1 MYSPFFG
8 LSESPFSAASRPPTV
23 FPDQHKDELTRLVFD
38 LQSGHGV
45 TELIVEG
52 PSPTLPAAQRLID
65 LMPDNCR
72 CLSVFNPRLSQL
84 GFLHALCQQL
94 AVPLPS
100 KEYSASTLM
109 NLIWDEL
116 GDSKQ
121 AGDTNILVLNDA
133 HHAPS
138 HVFKQ
143 IAELIANGPGS
154 EALLQTVLI
163 GHAELR
169 NLLAQEEN
177 QAIAEQ
183 VSSHVALPALGV
195 ADTARYIQQRME
207 KVGWSAPLPF
217 DGPAINQIHALTQGL
232 PDKVDLI
239 CDAALQKAG
248 AMKKRT
254 VTLPILQ
261 KSLASSKA
269 KPQAIV
275 QGATQ
280 PRDNSSP
287 PPTPT
292 LVIDAAPSQSP
303 KPGPL
308 STKRKKTKLPTLTT
322 GLKGA
327 IGTRPRWPTGQAS
340 ARRWF
345 QVGGFFVLVAGLLA
359 GVAFFASA
367 PREASNP
374 AEATPTRGMA
384 ASNSEALLQDAG
396 VIAAT
401 EPPAVEAAPVEP
413 DAETPPE
420 AEPEAETEAETVT
433 PPATAMGAAS
443 ASPDLAELKDGPDDT
458 WPAIGKIWGLR
469 LGGKTACADALDQGH
484 QCFRSLNLSVADL
497 RSLNRPGLIK
507 LHQNGVDRWVQLL
520 GMNDSAVILASGK
533 YTWQISIP
541 RLNSLWK
548 GAFSTLW
555 RRPPNSE
562 TRLYAASVTDPSGQW
577 LDDRLIELQKSGA
590 LPATPNSAL
599 ARLEAFQAQQK
610 LPGDGKALPST
621 FIRVNQLT
629 GVAEPKILP

>member
-8 LSESPFSAASRPPTV
+8 LSESPFSAAGRPPTV
-23 FPDQHKDELTRLVFD
+23 FPDEHKGELTRLVFD
-38 LQSGHGV
+38 LQNGRGV

-94 AVPLPS
+94 GVPLPS

-116 GDSKQ
+116 SDSKQ
-121 AGDTNILVLNDA
+121 TGDTNILVLNDA

-143 IAELIANGPGS
+143 IAELITDGPGK
-154 EALLQTVLI
+154 ALLQTVLI
-163 GHAELR
+163 GRAELR
-169 NLLAQEEN
+169 NLLKLEEN
-177 QAIAEQ
+177 LAIAEQ
-183 VSSHVALPALGV
+183 VSGHVALPALGV

-232 PDKVDLI
+232 PDKVDVI

-275 QGATQ
+275 ESATT
-280 PRDNSSP
+280 PRDNSAP

-292 LVIDAAPSQSP
+292 VVIDAAPSQSP

-308 STKRKKTKLPTLTT
+308 STKRKKTKLPTLAS
-322 GLKGA
+322 GLKRTA
-327 IGTRPRWPTGQAS
+327 GTRPKWPAGQVFTQRWL
-340 ARRWF
+340 

-367 PREASNP
+367 PQEASNP
-374 AEATPTRGMA
+374 TEATPTRAMA
-384 ASNSEALLQDAG
+384 ASTPKAILQDADT
-396 VIAAT
+396 IAAT
-401 EPPAVEAAPVEP
+401 TSLAEEEAPIEP
-413 DAETPPE
+413 DAKALPE
-420 AEPEAETEAETVT
+420 AEAEAEAEAETVT
-433 PPATAMGAAS
+433 PPATAMVAAS
-443 ASPDLAELKDGPDDT
+443 ASPDLAELRDSPDDT
-458 WPAIGKIWGLR
+458 WPAIGKVWGLT

-484 QCFRSLNLSVADL
+484 QCFRALDLSVADL

-507 LHQNGVDRWVQLL
+507 LHQNGIERWVQLL
-520 GMNDSAVILASGK
+520 GMTDSTVILASGK

-562 TRLYAASVTDPSGQW
+562 TRLYAASTTDPSGQW
-577 LDDRLIELQKSGA
+577 LDNRLIELQKSGA
-590 LPATPNSAL
+590 LPATPNSGQ

-629 GVAEPKILP
+629 GVAEPKILR